1 MRLRASNFTDITDEL
16 ERHPDPPTATP
27 TSPGAWP
34 CDAPRALSSR
44 RPSPRSPGAGR
55 RVESSRDTPRRA
67 RGGRVSRREE
77 RDPPR
82 GPARRRP
89 ADRRVG
95 LASSLGARSRRG
107 SRRLGP
113 GAVACPV
120 YHILYTRLSMIDPGA
135 FDRSDR
141 GTYQRSTRGAPTP
154 ASDTRH
160 AHDKTYMSHIIKTL
174 SLIHI

>member
-1 MRLRASNFTDITDEL
+1 MTRLCVSYRTYL
-16 ERHPDPPTATP
+16 Q
-27 TSPGAWP
+27 
-34 CDAPRALSSR
+34 
-44 RPSPRSPGAGR
+44 
-55 RVESSRDTPRRA
+55 VQTPRGRA
-67 RGGRVSRREE
+67 QAKISVHSGGVKILSIT
-77 RDPPR
+77 P
-82 GPARRRP
+82 
-89 ADRRVG
+89 
-95 LASSLGARSRRG
+95 SRG

-160 AHDKTYMSHIIKTL
+160 AHDKTYMSHIIKTWPSDEGRADGQL
-174 SLIHI
+174 AAGWARGRFPTPSGTSGAAAVARAAMARATSAATEATTAAAARRDKRIWRRRQRSGFG